1 MHWRRQMLG
10 TCPGDTW
17 YPVLEGECDMR
28 VPQVSERIKE
38 APAQALRGVFAGIGQ
53 LLLITDKLRNKAPHQ
68 DVPQARTP
76 GASETATDTTVT
88 SPAGR
93 DADTAAA
100 PAGPA
105 ATGSAATEG
114 APADAAAAAAAA
126 AAAPAA
132 EAAAPAAAPAEA
144 VADGE
149 AVTTGAAP
157 AKPAPAGARRTTV
170 RPTADKPVTA
180 KPPAK
185 PAAAKP
191 AAAKPVTPRRTAA
204 KAAAAEAAG
213 EAAPK
218 PPKRQSSR
226 NFDKTGN
233 VRLLGDEAD
242 SPAVSAAAP
251 KPAAVAEPLAAT
263 EPVVALTEPA
273 AVAAEPAAAAPL
285 PNYDELSVASL
296 RARLRNLDVAQ
307 VRQLAEYERAH
318 AARADVLTMFERRI
332 AKLEAEA

>member
-1 MHWRRQMLG
+1 
-10 TCPGDTW
+10 
-17 YPVLEGECDMR
+17 MR

-53 LLLITDKLRNKAPHQ
+53 LLLITDKLRNKASHQ
-68 DVPQARTP
+68 DVPRARTP
-76 GASETATDTTVT
+76 EASETVTDTVVT
-88 SPAGR
+88 SPAGNG
-93 DADTAAA
+93 AGTASAEAA
-100 PAGPA
+100 PAP
-105 ATGSAATEG
+105 
-114 APADAAAAAAAA
+114 
-126 AAAPAA
+126 A
-132 EAAAPAAAPAEA
+132 EAAPAPAEA
-144 VADGE
+144 VAE
-149 AVTTGAAP
+149 SETVAADP
-157 AKPAPAGARRTTV
+157 AAAKATAAKPATTRRTAAKPVT
-170 RPTADKPVTA
+170 DKPVTA

-185 PAAAKP
+185 PATAKP
-191 AAAKPVTPRRTAA
+191 AAAKPTTPRRTAA
-204 KAAAAEAAG
+204 KAAAAEAEAAG

-233 VRLLGDEAD
+233 VRVLGDEAD
-242 SPAVSAAAP
+242 TPAGGVAPEPAAAP
-251 KPAAVAEPLAAT
+251 AEQVAAAPEPTAAAEPVAAAPEPTAVAEPVIAA
-263 EPVVALTEPA
+263 EPA
-273 AVAAEPAAAAPL
+273 AAAAAAAPL